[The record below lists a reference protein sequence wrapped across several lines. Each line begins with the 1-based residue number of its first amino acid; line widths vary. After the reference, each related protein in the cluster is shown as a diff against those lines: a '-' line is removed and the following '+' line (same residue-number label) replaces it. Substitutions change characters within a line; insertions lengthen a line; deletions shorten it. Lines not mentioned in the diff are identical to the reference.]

1 MAWTS
6 QPFQFGPSA
15 DKIGE
20 YYRTRG
26 GSTALVGSSLARTT
40 NHSRWAELSNDV
52 TGIIPGVNLMMP
64 QGGDYAEGLHDILSL
79 ETNYLNWVN
88 ISGHRCRIDPNV
100 AFKFQNALVKSSAL
114 QAEGISKMN

>member
-1 MAWTS
+1 M
-6 QPFQFGPSA
+6 
-15 DKIGE
+15 
-20 YYRTRG
+20 
-26 GSTALVGSSLARTT
+26 GSSLARTT

-52 TGIIPGVNLMMP
+52 TGIIPGVNLTIP
-64 QGGDYAEGLHDILSL
+64 QVGDYAEGLDDILSL